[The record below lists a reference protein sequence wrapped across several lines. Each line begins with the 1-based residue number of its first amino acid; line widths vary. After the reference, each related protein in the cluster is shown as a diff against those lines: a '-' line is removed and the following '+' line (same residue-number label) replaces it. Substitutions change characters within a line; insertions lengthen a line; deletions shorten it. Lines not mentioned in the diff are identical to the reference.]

1 MIFNH
6 LSPNSRVWLFIAN
19 QKLSPSKSVQLHS
32 QFSNFCETWK
42 SHGTP
47 LHGEIKYIHDQ
58 LIVFGVNQQN
68 LCGRSVDALVRFVR
82 ETEDSLGLDLLNRSR
97 MGYLKNDVFNT
108 FLFHEMKNLKL
119 ISSISSTTMI
129 TNNFIEQ
136 NGEDLFIPLN
146 QSPFKD

>member
-6 LSPNSRVWLFIAN
+6 FSPSSRVWLFIAK

-47 LHGEIKYIHDQ
+47 LHGEIKCIHDQ

-119 ISSISSTTMI
+119 ISSISLTTMI